1 MAAVCRRFGVSRKTG
16 YKWLDRYAQQGV
28 AGLADQSKAPKRQAQ
43 AFPAEIEREIL
54 ALRARYPTWGEDK
67 LKARLERTNPDINWP
82 AHSTIGALLKRHGL
96 THPGKRRRHATPSSK
111 LTSAKAP
118 NQVWAIDFKGWFDTG
133 DGKRCDPLTISDTAS
148 RYLLRCQRVARS
160 NTAHVR
166 PLMEATFREYGL
178 PTRILSDNGPPF
190 ASTGLAGLSRL
201 SVWWIRLGIQLQRID
216 PGHPEQ
222 NGRYERMH
230 RTLKAE
236 TATPP
241 ERNSGRSIV
250 FGRSTT
256 RSVRTSR

>member
-1 MAAVCRRFGVSRKTG
+1 MFWDGRRPVCKTKVRFVQEVLTREDAMAAVCRRFGVSRKTG

-118 NQVWAIDFKGWFDTG
+118 NQVWAIDFKGWFETG

-160 NTAHVR
+160 
-166 PLMEATFREYGL
+166 
-178 PTRILSDNGPPF
+178 D
-190 ASTGLAGLSRL
+190 
-201 SVWWIRLGIQLQRID
+201 
-216 PGHPEQ
+216 
-222 NGRYERMH
+222 
-230 RTLKAE
+230 
-236 TATPP
+236 TATC
-241 ERNSGRSIV
+241 GR
-250 FGRSTT
+250 
-256 RSVRTSR
+256 

>member
-1 MAAVCRRFGVSRKTG
+1 MEGDPCARRKIAIRSRGSNPGGCHGRRLSAIGVSRKTG

-118 NQVWAIDFKGWFDTG
+118 NQVWAIDFKGWFE
-133 DGKRCDPLTISDTAS
+133 RPATAN
-148 RYLLRCQRVARS
+148 A
-160 NTAHVR
+160 A
-166 PLMEATFREYGL
+166 
-178 PTRILSDNGPPF
+178 
-190 ASTGLAGLSRL
+190 
-201 SVWWIRLGIQLQRID
+201 IR
-216 PGHPEQ
+216 
-222 NGRYERMH
+222 
-230 RTLKAE
+230 
-236 TATPP
+236 
-241 ERNSGRSIV
+241 
-250 FGRSTT
+250 
-256 RSVRTSR
+256 